1 MPKILFQETGQTIEA
16 KEGESILQAAL
27 RSGIHIEH
35 NCGGVCACSTCHV
48 IVEQGMD
55 HLSPMQEDEE
65 DQLDEA
71 EGLTLKSRLS
81 CQAIVRGDI
90 VVRIPLCTKGGHEH

>member
-1 MPKILFQETGQTIEA
+1 MPKIHFPELGKTIEA
-16 KEGESILQAAL
+16 SEGESILKAAL
-27 RSGIHIEH
+27 RAGIPVEH

-48 IVEQGMD
+48 IVEEGGKN
-55 HLSPMQEDEE
+55 LSPMEEDEE

-81 CQAIVRGDI
+81 CQAIVHGDI
-90 VVRIPLCTKGGHEH
+90 VVRIPPCTKGGHEH

>member
-1 MPKILFQETGQTIEA
+1 MPKIHFQDAGKTIDA

-27 RSGIHIEH
+27 RSGVPIEH

-48 IVEQGMD
+48 IVEEGFERLSTMD
-55 HLSPMQEDEE
+55 EDEE

-71 EGLTLKSRLS
+71 EGLTLKSRLA
-81 CQAIVRGDI
+81 CQAIVKGDLVI
-90 VVRIPLCTKGGHEH
+90 RIPLCTKGGHEH